1 VVNWNSLGRT
11 DSPNPFKN
19 ILLAEFSK

>member
-1 VVNWNSLGRT
+1 WNSLGRIG
-11 DSPNPFKN
+11 SPNPFKK

>member
-1 VVNWNSLGRT
+1 WNSLGRA

-19 ILLAEFSK
+19 ILLAEFGK